1 MMRPMILRNFMSAC
15 LTCALL
21 VTGFGGAAQ
30 AQGLFSTVRKVNDQV
45 ITRYDVEQ
53 RIRFM
58 ELLNA
63 GGADMRR
70 EAIDRLT
77 DEAIQREAARRLK
90 LRVTR
95 DELLEGLTEFAG
107 RADMTAEQF
116 VTALGEGGVARE
128 TLEAFV
134 QAGLLWRKY
143 VAAQFPALVTV
154 VGSDVAR
161 ARDTVTIVGTTRVLM
176 SEIFLPT
183 DPQFADAVAQI
194 MELIEA
200 VRSVEEFATLARE
213 FSLAGTRDQ
222 GGRLDW
228 LPIENLPPQIGGLM
242 RAARPG
248 QVVGPIDLSGAIAYF
263 QLRALDSSRVIPTEN
278 MKLTY
283 ARLLLPGG
291 RSEANLQTVANI
303 QTSVRNCPDL
313 GPFARGLSE
322 QALTERSEFL
332 RAIPQSDAVELA
344 RLDQNEV
351 SANTVESG
359 NLVVLM
365 LCARELEGEN
375 LPTPAQTNAL
385 VFDQRLAG
393 LAEAKLR
400 ELVADA
406 DIRDF

>member
-1 MMRPMILRNFMSAC
+1 MMRPLILPILLRAC
-15 LTCALL
+15 LTGLMLL
-21 VTGFGGAAQ
+21 TVMGGAAS

-45 ITRYDVEQ
+45 ITQYDVEQ
-53 RIRFM
+53 RILFM

-63 GGADMRR
+63 GAADMRR

-77 DEAIQREAARRLK
+77 DEAIQREAARRLN

-95 DELLEGLTEFAG
+95 DELLEGLTEFAA
-107 RADMTAEQF
+107 RAELTPEEF
-116 VTALGEGGVARE
+116 VATLGQGGVARE
-128 TLEAFV
+128 TIEAFV
-134 QAGLLWRKY
+134 EAGLLWRQY
-143 VAAQFPALVTV
+143 VAARFPALVS
-154 VGSDVAR
+154 VGASDVAR
-161 ARDTVTIVGTTRVLM
+161 ARDTVAIVGTTRVLM

-194 MELIEA
+194 SDMIEA
-200 VRSVEEFATLARE
+200 SRTIEEFSALARE

-228 LPIENLPPQIGGLM
+228 LPIENLPPQIAGLM

-263 QLRALDSSRVIPTEN
+263 QLRALDSSRSIPTEN

-291 RSEANLQTVANI
+291 RSDANLQTVATIRANARI
-303 QTSVRNCPDL
+303 CADL
-313 GPFARGLSE
+313 GPFARGLPE
-322 QALTERSEFL
+322 QALSERSVFL
-332 RAIPQSDAVELA
+332 REVPQSDAVELA
-344 RLDQNEV
+344 RLDRNEV
-351 SANTVESG
+351 SANTVEGG

-365 LCARELEGEN
+365 LCARELEGEGI
-375 LPTPAQTNAL
+375 PTAAQVNPL
-385 VFDQRLAG
+385 IFDQRLGG